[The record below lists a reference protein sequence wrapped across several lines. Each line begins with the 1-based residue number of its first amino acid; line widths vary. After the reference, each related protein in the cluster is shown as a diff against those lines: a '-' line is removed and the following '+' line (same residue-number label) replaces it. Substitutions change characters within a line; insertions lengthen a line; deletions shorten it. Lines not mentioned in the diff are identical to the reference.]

1 MSAVDDDRCRH
12 RVKLVVQLGDF
23 RPVGDNEWFGL
34 LSISFIPLGELS
46 YSVADVT
53 AWLVTDQFGG
63 VRDIGVGVFGVAIAG
78 FGILNVECWIDPVGQ
93 NGLELTDVVE
103 NSQF

>member
-23 RPVGDNEWFGL
+23 RPVGDDKWFGL
-34 LSISFIPLGELS
+34 LSISFIPLDELGNAFS
-46 YSVADVT
+46 DVT
-53 AWLVTDQFGG
+53 ARLIADQLGG

-93 NGLELTDVVE
+93 NGLEFAGVVE